1 MFRRTLTWYLWSFPL
16 RKICQNTGFLLPV
29 FSCIRTDY
37 SILSL
42 YGNTRVVKKPC
53 SGIFYAT
60 SVCNRIFGDTIDSP
74 LIPHLCRNKINLVTE
89 SLFLPNG
96 HMSMGAQTKICWS
109 YIWVSFTESWAAKY
123 VVVKREMINVSL
135 IYFRIYW

>member
-16 RKICQNTGFLLPV
+16 RKICQNMGFLLPV

-42 YGNTRVVKKPC
+42 YGKTRVAEKPC
-53 SGIFYAT
+53 FGIFYAT

-74 LIPHLCRNKINLVTE
+74 LIPNLCRNKIKLVTE
-89 SLFLPNG
+89 SFFLPNG
-96 HMSMGAQTKICWS
+96 HMSMGAQTKIYWS
-109 YIWVSFTESWAAKY
+109 YIWVSFTESWAEKY

-135 IYFRIYW
+135 IYFRI